1 MRHYTML
8 HLAYRWL
15 GHDSSASKQPRKNR
29 ECISPLPPFPLSE
42 YHSFYGWSE
51 LKLHSFFYQKHW
63 WILTL
68 PSASNGRWLVHLGVW
83 HVWSRDWTGYNTISR
98 LWILLVAYLLLWI
111 FKNWCSSQIF
121 CWKIYWRERTGGEIQ
136 DCRKTVIQFGARHG
150 TMDIDETR
158 CWQTLMSPFG
168 CVLSLLKVDSMRSIC
183 IGISVL
189 VGHRLYNHCT
199 FLDNVRFLYMIHSSR

>member
-98 LWILLVAYLLLWI
+98 LWILLVAYLLQWI
-111 FKNWCSSQIF
+111 FKNWC
-121 CWKIYWRERTGGEIQ
+121 
-136 DCRKTVIQFGARHG
+136 
-150 TMDIDETR
+150 IDEKELEEKFKIVVKRSFSSEPDTGPWISTR
-158 CWQTLMSPFG
+158 PDAGKLWWVRLVVSYHYWKSIACDPY
-168 CVLSLLKVDSMRSIC
+168 VLA
-183 IGISVL
+183 
-189 VGHRLYNHCT
+189 
-199 FLDNVRFLYMIHSSR
+199 FLY